1 MALASFSLTSL
12 SIYTLKILLSAVLRK
27 YVDVYFATSSR
38 LPDPGIGE
46 GNIQKHVYFT
56 RAPVFWE
63 EGRLNDLHPKRET
76 LVTLPQWYSEGLLPC
91 LRELGNKNINKN
103 NKNQAHFSCK
113 RKDFPA
119 YSIFFP
125 GL

>member
-12 SIYTLKILLSAVLRK
+12 SIYTLKILLPAVLRK
-27 YVDVYFATSSR
+27 YLDVYFATSSR

-56 RAPVFWE
+56 RAPVFLE
-63 EGRLNDLHPKRET
+63 EGHLHDLHPKQET
-76 LVTLPQWYSEGLLPC
+76 LVTLPQWHSEGPLPF
-91 LRELGNKNINKN
+91 LRELGNKNKN

-119 YSIFFP
+119 YSIFFFS
-125 GL
+125 LV